1 MFRSAVVIPAHNEL
15 RNAGCHFLRSLSDSG
30 QVVSQK
36 ELGKAI
42 GHCDRSMYEASEAG
56 IFHALKIIDQFKE
69 AYEGLVVINY
79 LDDWED
85 ILLAASDAQDVIAAG
100 RSREG
105 AVATATVYMGH
116 FTKLKAICRN
126 IDISRSTMNAAARR
140 ETRLFWGRAVAPAAV
155 VCSGLIVAL
164 RPQCSRKNCAAG

>member
-1 MFRSAVVIPAHNEL
+1 
-15 RNAGCHFLRSLSDSG
+15 
-30 QVVSQK
+30 
-36 ELGKAI
+36 
-42 GHCDRSMYEASEAG
+42 MYEASEAG

-105 AVATATVYMGH
+105 AVATATV
-116 FTKLKAICRN
+116 
-126 IDISRSTMNAAARR
+126 
-140 ETRLFWGRAVAPAAV
+140 
-155 VCSGLIVAL
+155 
-164 RPQCSRKNCAAG
+164 